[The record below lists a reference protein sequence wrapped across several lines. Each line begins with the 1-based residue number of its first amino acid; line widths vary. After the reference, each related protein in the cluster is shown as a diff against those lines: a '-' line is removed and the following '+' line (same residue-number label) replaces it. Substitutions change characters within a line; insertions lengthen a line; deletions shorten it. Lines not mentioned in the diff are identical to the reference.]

1 MNTTWLLIDANNVA
15 SQCYYAM
22 GGAMTHN
29 DIATGVVFGFL
40 RDIANLIQRFKT
52 TNIAFCF
59 DHGKP
64 LRCKLLPTYKANRK
78 PETIEEKENR
88 SERNKQINMLRTEY
102 LPAIG
107 FKNVF
112 WQEGYEADDI
122 LAEIARPKILKT
134 DWMPTQQPDYIIV
147 SSDKDL
153 YQCLAKNVNIWNR
166 GKLMDVHGF
175 MNEWHIDPRHWKKVK
190 ALAGCSSDNI
200 PGIPGVGEKTA
211 IKFLKGELK
220 STTKAYQA
228 IQAQPGLRMKNNQLV
243 TLPFTGCKTPELVKD
258 EVTRETWNAFAKKFG
273 MESLLGGYPSQGL
286 PTLSR

>member
-40 RDIANLIQRFKT
+40 RDVANLIQKFKT

-88 SERNKQINMLRTEY
+88 SERNKQINLLRAEY

-122 LAEIARPKILKT
+122 IAALSKNLDIRKGFS
-134 DWMPTQQPDYIIV
+134 DEVIIV

-153 YQCLAKNVNIWNR
+153 YQCLRSRVTMWNR
-166 GKLMDVHGF
+166 GKETTWQTVLKEQGITPVSW
-175 MNEWHIDPRHWKKVK
+175 NAVK
-190 ALAGCSSDNI
+190 AIAGCSSDNI
-200 PGIPGVGEKTA
+200 PGTPGVGEKTA
-211 IKFLKGELK
+211 IKYLNGTLKN
-220 STTKAYQA
+220 TTKACIA
-228 IQAQPGLRMKNNQLV
+228 INQNVGLRMKNNQLV

-258 EVTRETWNAFAKKFG
+258 EVSRETWNAFAKKFG